1 MQICKLP
8 DDIKTRTLFPG
19 IEVPMPKDQRP
30 GKPGMTTLDELS
42 QGPDLLRRAGVRG
55 LTRSIEAP
63 LITDANGVSVMP
75 HDMGTHL

>member
-1 MQICKLP
+1 MP
-8 DDIKTRTLFPG
+8 DNH
-19 IEVPMPKDQRP
+19 RP
-30 GKPGMTTLDELS
+30 WKSGMTTLDELS
-42 QGPDLLRRAGVRG
+42 QCPDLLRRAGVRG